1 MSDWI
6 ERLDRARDHVRPD
19 LAPERMQAIRNRV
32 QGDLERQPRRRAL
45 VLAAVVVAGMLLVA
59 GAVTQRFGSPPVAL
73 ERGGSTAAET
83 TSRAALV
90 LEDGSTVQPLAD
102 EARIEAVEST
112 AAKQAVRLVA
122 GKARF
127 DVTPRAQRKFEVEAR
142 GVTISVLGT
151 SFVVAVDEKDVRVQV
166 EHGHVRVSWPGGSR
180 ELRAGEQ
187 GVFDATKPV
196 APEALQLEVE
206 TPPAPSAEAS
216 SARPAAPP
224 SWRALAEDGDYA
236 KAYQRLNSEGAS
248 AIHNE
253 PGDLLLAADVARL
266 GGHPAK
272 SVALLERVIKNH
284 RGDSRAP
291 LAAFTLGRVLLDQ
304 LGRPREAAAAF
315 ANARQLAPGGALAQ
329 DALAREVESW
339 SRAGDAALARARAN
353 EYLERFP
360 KGRRQKA
367 VRRFGG
373 LDDVD

>member
-1 MSDWI
+1 MNDWT
-6 ERLDRARDHVRPD
+6 ERLDRARTHVRPH
-19 LAPERMQAIRNRV
+19 LAPERMQAIRDGV
-32 QGDLERQPRRRAL
+32 ASELSRQPRRRAL
-45 VLAAVVVAGMLLVA
+45 AVAGVVVALLLVA
-59 GAVTQRFGSPPVAL
+59 GALTKRLGSAPVAL
-73 ERGGSTAAET
+73 ETPASTLNQPAT
-83 TSRAALV
+83 RAALV

-102 EARIEAVEST
+102 EARIEALESS

-127 DVTPRAQRKFEVEAR
+127 DVTPRPKRKFEVQAR

-151 SFVVAVDEKDVRVQV
+151 AFVVAVEADDVRVQV
-166 EHGHVRVSWPGGSR
+166 EHGHVRVSWPGGTR
-180 ELRAGEQ
+180 ELRGGEQ
-187 GVFDATKPV
+187 GVFDATKPP
-196 APEALQLEVE
+196 ALEPE
-206 TPPAPSAEAS
+206 PSPAPSAEAS
-216 SARPAAPP
+216 SARPVAPP
-224 SWRALAEDGDYA
+224 SWRALAEEGEYG
-236 KAYQRLNSEGAS
+236 KAYQRLNSEGSS
-248 AIHNE
+248 AIRND

-266 GGHPAK
+266 GGHPGK

-339 SRAGDAALARARAN
+339 SRAGDAALARARAT

-373 LDDVD
+373 LD